1 MSKSRPFFKKASTF
15 HHLLSISVFFCWWY
29 WPKYLFVLSM
39 CKLTFLYWVCWLY
52 SPILQRHKIPFL
64 VPLWRSLWE
73 NKTHRIKV
81 TWMIS
86 CCQMHILSKYS
97 HGQKGWNSNTLP
109 LFAVPLSKTK
119 KKCLLSVWN
128 LTSKSGYQKTR
139 SVCRKWEAGYRSY
152 SEKTTKIDLLPNRE
166 HQKTNWVFAIAFFP
180 GS

>member
-1 MSKSRPFFKKASTF
+1 MINNYNFVKLGTRRKNTNFNFSGANTLQ
-15 HHLLSISVFFCWWY
+15 HLLSISVIFCWY

-81 TWMIS
+81 TRMIIGW
-86 CCQMHILSKYS
+86 CHMYILSKYS

-109 LFAVPLSKTK
+109 LLLFRPFLAVNTGVLQKVFVISLKLNLEKGLSEN
-119 KKCLLSVWN
+119 S
-128 LTSKSGYQKTR
+128 
-139 SVCRKWEAGYRSY
+139 
-152 SEKTTKIDLLPNRE
+152 
-166 HQKTNWVFAIAFFP
+166 
-180 GS
+180 

>member
-1 MSKSRPFFKKASTF
+1 MINNCNFVKLGTRRKNTNFNFSKANTLQ
-15 HHLLSISVFFCWWY
+15 HLLSISVFFCWY

-81 TWMIS
+81 TRMIS
-86 CCQMHILSKYS
+86 WCHMYILTKYS

-109 LFAVPLSKTK
+109 LLLFRPFLAINTALEYY

-128 LTSKSGYQKTR
+128 LTSKRAYQKTR
-139 SVCRKWEAGYRSY
+139 SVCRKWEAGYRSC
-152 SEKTTKIDLLPNRE
+152 SEKKPR
-166 HQKTNWVFAIAFFP
+166 K
-180 GS
+180 